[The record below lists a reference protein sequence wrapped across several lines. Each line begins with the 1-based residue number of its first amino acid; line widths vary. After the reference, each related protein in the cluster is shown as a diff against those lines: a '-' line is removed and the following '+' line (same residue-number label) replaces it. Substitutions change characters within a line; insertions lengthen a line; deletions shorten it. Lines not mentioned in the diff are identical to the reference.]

1 MPTFNPVPDPS
12 RGVAAAPPPVA
23 WQPPPP
29 PKPPAPLR
37 LKTDAPA
44 NQPLRL
50 KGDAA
55 PTFKAPPPR
64 VERRENPDIAFSHF
78 GREEPDAPSS
88 FPWRMAAAAI
98 VGIIALIGIGRYYML
113 DHKEP
118 AEKVEAAPAPPPAVP
133 EKVDTAKPGTVSVAT
148 QPAGAHVFLDGKPVG
163 DSPVTLQN
171 VSPGKHTLTFVTSA
185 GTVKKPIRVDAGKP
199 LSLDVPIYS
208 GWIAVFSPVTLDIS
222 ENGKSIG
229 TTEQGRLMLSP
240 GRHTLT
246 FSNQDMGYK
255 TTQAVDIE
263 PGEER
268 SVSLV
273 PTGELNANATPWAEV
288 WMNGGKVG
296 ETPIAALRVPLG
308 THEVVFKNP
317 KFPDR
322 QVTVTVRA
330 TAPAIAFV
338 DFTK

>member
-1 MPTFNPVPDPS
+1 
-12 RGVAAAPPPVA
+12 
-23 WQPPPP
+23 
-29 PKPPAPLR
+29 
-37 LKTDAPA
+37 
-44 NQPLRL
+44 
-50 KGDAA
+50 
-55 PTFKAPPPR
+55 
-64 VERRENPDIAFSHF
+64 
-78 GREEPDAPSS
+78 
-88 FPWRMAAAAI
+88 
-98 VGIIALIGIGRYYML
+98 
-113 DHKEP
+113 
-118 AEKVEAAPAPPPAVP
+118 
-133 EKVDTAKPGTVSVAT
+133 
-148 QPAGAHVFLDGKPVG
+148 VG
-163 DSPVTLQN
+163 DSPVTLQG
-171 VSPGKHTLTFVTSA
+171 VAAGKHTLTFVTSS
-185 GTVKKPIRVDAGKP
+185 GTVKKPIRVEPGKP
-199 LSLDVPIYS
+199 LSVEVPIYS
-208 GWIAVFSPVTLDIS
+208 GWIAVFSPVTLDIA
-222 ENGKSIG
+222 ENGKPIG

-246 FSNQDMGYK
+246 FSNPDMGYK

-288 WMNGGKVG
+288 WMNGNKVG
-296 ETPIAALRVPLG
+296 ETPVAALRVPLG